1 MLNLNLNR
9 RHLIALGLAAAHYPV
24 TSQQMKQGHILI
36 IGGAED
42 KLRDKVILKRFYEL
56 CGGELANILVLTA
69 ASADQA
75 ASWQGYERVFAELGS
90 RNTSHLEI
98 NSQDDANDDSAVNR
112 LLNADGIFISGG
124 DQRRLMGRLWETRS
138 ARAMHTAFHLRGCC
152 IGGTSA
158 GAAAISRV
166 MIAEGYTP
174 QLPEKDAAIL
184 DIGLGFI
191 SNAIIDQHF
200 SERRRLGRLLSVL
213 AERPDMLGV
222 GIDENTALVVD
233 RGQAIE
239 VIGQGEVTLIDGRR
253 MKSNI
258 NEAVSRERLEMLGV
272 TIHLLPAGNRYEV
285 KTSARSKLR
294 AIPASLREAIA
305 LLVEPGPMRGL

>member
-1 MLNLNLNR
+1 MFHLNLNR
-9 RHLIALGLAAAHYPV
+9 RHLLALGLAAAQSPAI
-24 TSQQMKQGHILI
+24 SQQLKQGHLLI

-42 KLRDKVILKRFYEL
+42 RLRDKIILKRFYEL

-75 ASWQGYERVFAELGS
+75 ASWQGYARVFSELGS

-124 DQRRLMGRLWETRS
+124 DQRRLMERLWESRS

-200 SERRRLGRLLSVL
+200 SERRRFGRLLSVL
-213 AERPDMLGV
+213 AERPDMLGI

-253 MKSNI
+253 MRSNVK
-258 NEAVSRERLEMLGV
+258 EAASRERLEMLGV

-285 KTSARSKLR
+285 KAGARIRSR
-294 AIPASLREAIA
+294 AIPASLREAIV
-305 LLVEPGPMRGL
+305 LLVEPGPIRGL